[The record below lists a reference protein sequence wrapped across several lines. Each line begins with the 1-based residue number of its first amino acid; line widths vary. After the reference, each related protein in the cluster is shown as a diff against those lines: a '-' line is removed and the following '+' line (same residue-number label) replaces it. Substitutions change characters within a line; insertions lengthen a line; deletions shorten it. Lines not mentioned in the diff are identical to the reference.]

1 MSANKDDKQAKSGN
15 EQTPPNDNLAKPA
28 KLARPASASS
38 ANKDRLSILVVSGRS
53 GSGKTSVLN
62 ILEDLGYYSID
73 NLPLSL
79 VPEAAQRLVCDSGI
93 KRVALG
99 VDIRTPRADLSNFV
113 ATHDVLKQTY
123 GEEAVTVIYVT
134 AQEDILVARFNATRR
149 IHPLMVQ
156 DSKGVEN
163 TVDNLPAAIEKE
175 SQLLQPIFK
184 QADLKIDTSMLNIHQ
199 LKERLR
205 DYVGADNQI
214 AINLL
219 SFGFK
224 YGSPIDADFVFDV
237 RILPNPHWNPKLQAA
252 TGLDAEVAEF
262 FADYPE
268 VAEMTEDIATFLSRW
283 LPDFLHNNRHTVTV
297 AIGCTGGKHRSVFIT
312 KHLQDKLSASL
323 PKGLTVTAK
332 HREKHRW

>member
-1 MSANKDDKQAKSGN
+1 MSTTKDNEHAKSDN
-15 EQTPPNDNLAKPA
+15 EQTQ
-28 KLARPASASS
+28 SH
-38 ANKDRLSILVVSGRS
+38 KDGLSILVVSGRS

-62 ILEDLGYYSID
+62 ILEDFGYYCID
-73 NLPLSL
+73 NMPLSL
-79 VPEAAQRLVCDSGI
+79 VPEAAQKLVCDSGI

-99 VDIRTPRADLSNFV
+99 VDIRTPRADLSNFSEI
-113 ATHDVLKQTY
+113 HDTLKRTY
-123 GEEAVTVIYVT
+123 GEEALTVIYVT

-156 DSKGVEN
+156 DSKGIEN
-163 TVDNLPAAIEKE
+163 TTYNLPAAIEKE
-175 SQLLQPIFK
+175 NQLLQPIFRR
-184 QADLKIDTSMLNIHQ
+184 ADLKIDTSMLNIHQ

-237 RILPNPHWNPKLQAA
+237 RILPNPHWNPKLRAA
-252 TGLDAEVAEF
+252 TGLDAEVADF

-268 VAEMTEDIATFLSRW
+268 VAEMTDDIAAFLTRW

-323 PKGLTVTAK
+323 PEGLSITAK